1 MDTDKLMKIEMMV
14 IQPTMTAELQ
24 TEPLNIITYAKVVAL
39 RAQIYEPNE
48 ALDTTGFLKIK
59 QVLNVN
65 KSSNSKFTLSMTELN
80 YICLSIGCLLFIFI
94 TCVNLSSI
102 NSVFLFVS
110 QMQIII
116 ILPKIGAYMSKQVTL
131 FIVDMYH

>member
-94 TCVNLSSI
+94 ACVNLSSI
-102 NSVFLFVS
+102 NSVLLFIS

-131 FIVDMYH
+131 FIADMYH